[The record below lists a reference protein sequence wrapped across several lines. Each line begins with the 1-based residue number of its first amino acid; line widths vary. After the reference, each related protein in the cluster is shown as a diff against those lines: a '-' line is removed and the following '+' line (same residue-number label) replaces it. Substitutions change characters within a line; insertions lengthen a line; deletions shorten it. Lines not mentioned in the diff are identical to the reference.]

1 MEIKKRC
8 LQRVK
13 LLVSK
18 GKEIKNIT
26 DCEVFIDTGN
36 VSKQF
41 WCPAD
46 STKNSIFWLS
56 FETQSL

>member
-26 DCEVFIDTGN
+26 DCEVFIDKGN

-41 WCPAD
+41 
-46 STKNSIFWLS
+46 
-56 FETQSL
+56 